1 MCIIYVCR
9 LSASMSPS
17 PELHRIFV
25 HVTRDLASVLIWW
38 RCDALCIS
46 GIMGNVTFAQPNG
59 QEYATRRRLIHKVGA
74 GFKSVEALGRIVIR
88 GPYPPSML

>member
-1 MCIIYVCR
+1 MFVVCPQACLR
-9 LSASMSPS
+9 LRNYTFH
-17 PELHRIFV
+17 LHRIFV

-74 GFKSVEALGRIVIR
+74 GFKSVEALVIR
-88 GPYPPSML
+88 GPYSPSML

>member
-1 MCIIYVCR
+1 MLYVF
-9 LSASMSPS
+9 P
-17 PELHRIFV
+17 
-25 HVTRDLASVLIWW
+25 
-38 RCDALCIS
+38 
-46 GIMGNVTFAQPNG
+46 GNVTFAQPNG